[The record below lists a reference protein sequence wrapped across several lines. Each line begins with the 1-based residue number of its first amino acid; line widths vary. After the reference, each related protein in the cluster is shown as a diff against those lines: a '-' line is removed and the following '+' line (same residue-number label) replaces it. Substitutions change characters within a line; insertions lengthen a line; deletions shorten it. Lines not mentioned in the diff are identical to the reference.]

1 MKKLLL
7 ALMMIIMC
15 TTAASATILPATGV
29 DEDFKA
35 WTGLEATPAVVLCE
49 SLSVLDAR
57 GDQGGRKVMTLNYTG
72 KDILVID
79 SWDGWAQIHYSD
91 GAELGWVRSDYLLM
105 DPAWYLC
112 DEDVQVYAYPDTMAP
127 RVALLDEGTKLPIIT
142 GYDAEYESW
151 VCVSLRGAAGWIRKT
166 PRDTVDNTWFRPEM
180 IQDCTFAELSF
191 PYTTGAMIAF
201 VDEEN
206 LAALEKLLIHANDLG
221 GEVAGCPFG
230 AVLTLYLADGREV
243 QLQIATDS
251 CCVYRVNG
259 RDYQYARHYVTGD
272 DSSPDNSVLFNLFDT
287 DSLGNWVEDIPDANA
302 YCSGQVPLYTLAG
315 EGEAIAVL
323 PSLTR
328 VRWLSSTENRAFGCI
343 EALVNGEVVQGYAPW
358 EQLQTFEDGTEQA
371 RALDALIA
379 HMGWSQTEAEEYRLY
394 TPVTKQQNQFFCV
407 TVMSQTEPQWRYHVW
422 LDQLSGGVHSIT
434 WD

>member
-7 ALMMIIMC
+7 ALMMIVLC

-29 DEDFKA
+29 DEDYRA
-35 WTGLEATPAVVLCE
+35 WTGIDATPAVVLCE

-142 GYDAEYESW
+142 EYDEEYKGW

-180 IQDCTFAELSF
+180 LADITAAVLQM
-191 PYTTGAMIAF
+191 G
-201 VDEEN
+201 DEAVGITEQTVLTQ
-206 LAALEKLLIHANDLG
+206 LAVLLTHVEDEG
-221 GEVAGCPFG
+221 RPMAGCPFE
-230 AVLTLYLADGREV
+230 ATLTLMLADGQKVEM
-243 QLQIATDS
+243 QLATDS
-251 CCVYRVNG
+251 CCVYRVDG
-259 RDYQYARHYVTGD
+259 RDYAYARHLFDPNEGAPENV
-272 DSSPDNSVLFNLFDT
+272 VLFGLFG
-287 DSLGNWVEDIPDANA
+287 LDA
-302 YCSGQVPLYTLAG
+302 
-315 EGEAIAVL
+315 
-323 PSLTR
+323 
-328 VRWLSSTENRAFGCI
+328 SSTWA
-343 EALVNGEVVQGYAPW
+343 
-358 EQLQTFEDGTEQA
+358 
-371 RALDALIA
+371 
-379 HMGWSQTEAEEYRLY
+379 
-394 TPVTKQQNQFFCV
+394 K
-407 TVMSQTEPQWRYHVW
+407 
-422 LDQLSGGVHSIT
+422 
-434 WD
+434 

>member
-7 ALMMIIMC
+7 VVLMLVLC
-15 TTAASATILPATGV
+15 ASAASATILPPTGV
-29 DEDFKA
+29 DEDYRA
-35 WTGLEATPAVVLCE
+35 WTGIDATPAVVLCQ
-49 SLSVLDAR
+49 SLSVYDAR
-57 GDQGGRKVMTLNYTG
+57 GDQGGKKVTTLTYTG

-91 GAELGWVRSDYLLM
+91 GADFGWVRSDYLMM

-112 DEDVQVYAYPDTMAP
+112 DEDVQAYAYPDSMAP
-127 RVALLDEGTKLPIIT
+127 RVALLDEGTTLPIIT
-142 GYDAEYESW
+142 EYEADCEGW
-151 VCVSLRGAAGWIRKT
+151 VCVSLRSAAGWIRKT
-166 PRDTVDNTWFRPEM
+166 PKDTVDDTWFQPEL
-180 IQDCTFAELSF
+180 IQGCTFAELAF
-191 PYTTGAMIAF
+191 PETTGAMIAF

-206 LAALEKLLIHANDLG
+206 LAALENLLIHANDLG

-259 RDYQYARHYVTGD
+259 RDYQYARHLFDPNEGAPENT
-272 DSSPDNSVLFNLFDT
+272 VLFSLFDT
-287 DSLGNWVEDIPDANA
+287 DSLGNWVEDMPDANA
-302 YCSGQVPLYTLAG
+302 CCSGQVSLCAPDG
-315 EGEAIAVL
+315 EVIAML

-328 VRWLSSTENRAFGCI
+328 VRWLFSTADRAFGCI

-358 EQLQTFEDGTEQA
+358 VQLQTFEDGTEHA
-371 RALDALIA
+371 RALDALQA
-379 HMGWSQTEAEEYRLY
+379 HQGWSDTEREAYQLY
-394 TPVTKQQNQFFCV
+394 VSMTKQQNQFLCV
-407 TVMSQTEPQWRYHVW
+407 TIRSKEEPQWCYHVW

-434 WD
+434 RE